1 MKIEGQLIDQGGKY
15 AILISRW
22 NDMITGRLLDGA
34 IDTLSRHGANLED
47 NVDVVWAPGAY
58 ELPMVAKR
66 LALTKKYDAIIA
78 LACVIRGGT
87 PHFDYVASEV
97 SKGLANASM
106 ELGVPVSF
114 GVLTTNSIEQALERA
129 GTKMG
134 NKGCE
139 AALAAIEMVNLFKE
153 LDALA

>member
-34 IDTLSRHGANLED
+34 IDTLSRHGANLEN

-58 ELPMVAKR
+58 ELPLVAKR